1 MRLRFL
7 LAPQAHAPGSGPVT
21 LRETHMSW
29 LVFDDRQVLKLRKPA
44 HYPPYFDCRTL
55 AQREQDARAEVRL
68 NRRLAPGVYVGLLAL
83 RWDGRALSLVPDPG
97 PGEALSGAAVTVDWL
112 VQMNRLPAGRMLDEL
127 IRGRQL
133 QAADVESLALLLS
146 RFYQHALPSAI
157 DPAQQLARFRSE
169 QSRNRAVLLAPGL
182 ALDDAAAA
190 LDRLDAALA
199 QQGEALAQRVR
210 QRHVVDGHGDLRPE
224 HVCLVEPP
232 VVIDCLTFS
241 DSLRQVDPFEEL
253 CALALDCEHLA
264 AGWAGEL
271 LVQRCMQRLD
281 DAPPDGLLRLYRLS
295 RALLR
300 ARLAVAHV
308 LDASTNGHPRWLAA
322 GREHLARALRI
333 GAPPDRPA

>member
-1 MRLRFL
+1 
-7 LAPQAHAPGSGPVT
+7 
-21 LRETHMSW
+21 MSW

-55 AQREQDARAEVRL
+55 AQREWDARAEVRL
-68 NRRLAPGVYVGLLAL
+68 NRRLAPGVYLGLLAL
-83 RWDGRALSLVPDPG
+83 QWDGRALSLAPDPG
-97 PGEALSGAAVTVDWL
+97 PAATASGGPVTVDWL
-112 VQMNRLPAGRMLDEL
+112 VHMNRLPAGRMLDDL
-127 IRGRQL
+127 IRCRQL
-133 QAADVESLALLLS
+133 KPADVESLALLLS

-157 DPAQQLARFRSE
+157 DPAQHLARFRSE
-169 QSRNRAVLLAPGL
+169 LSRNRAVLQAPDL
-182 ALDDAAAA
+182 ALADAAPA
-190 LDRLDAALA
+190 LDRLDAMLS
-199 QQGEALAQRVR
+199 QQGEVLAQRVR

-224 HVCLVEPP
+224 HVCLVDPP

-241 DSLRQVDPFEEL
+241 NTLRQVDPFEEL
-253 CALALDCEHLA
+253 CALALDCEHLN

-281 DAPPDGLLRLYRLS
+281 DAPPAGLLRLYRLS

-308 LDASTNGHPRWLAA
+308 LDAATNDHPRWLAA

-333 GAPPDRPA
+333 GAQPD